1 MTISRKKRIFEGKHK
16 IEPFPLLDIQEPNLY
31 RSIFPYDEVCRV
43 EFDNKFVFTDP
54 PEEIVITDTTF
65 RDGQQARP
73 PYTVEQIVDL
83 YEMLHK
89 LGGTNGVIRQCEF
102 FLYSEKDK
110 EAVRKCQE
118 KNYRFPE
125 ITGWIRAVKEDFKLV
140 KEMGLKE
147 TGILTSVS
155 DYHIFL
161 KLKKNRR
168 VVMREYL
175 SIVSAALDLGIIPR
189 CHFEDITRADIYGFC
204 VPFAQDIMRL
214 SEEAKLPVKIR
225 LCDTLGYGVPYPS
238 AALPRCV
245 PKIIRAMIDDAGVP
259 SEYLEWHGHNDFHK
273 GFINATT
280 AWLYGC
286 SAANGTLL
294 GFGERTGNSPIEG
307 LIIEYISLMG
317 HNNGVDTTMITEI
330 RNYLERA
337 VGVHIASNMPLVGT
351 NFNSTSAGIH
361 ADGILKNEEI
371 YNIFNT
377 AKILNR
383 PISISVN
390 DKSGLAGI
398 AQWINSHFA
407 LTGKDRVEK
416 THPGVAKINRWVTKQ
431 YEDGRTT
438 SVSDQEMEKV
448 ARKYLAEIFV
458 SEFDILKARAREM
471 AYHII
476 ERVIEEPGMKS
487 MEPVQVEPI
496 LQSLIDEYPYLQYVY
511 VVDMRGKKITRTICQ
526 PVDQAKFAH
535 VPPEEDYSDRPW
547 FIEPLKDG
555 KIHVTD
561 LYSSKHTG
569 ALCITLSG
577 PIRNDV
583 GEIKGI
589 LGLDIRFEDLT
600 KSDEEIEQVAEK
612 RPSAAFPSSFVIAAY
627 YKVRL

>member
-1 MTISRKKRIFEGKHK
+1 MAITQKKRTFQSKPVTGQ
-16 IEPFPLLDIQEPNLY
+16 FPLLDIQEPNLY
-31 RSIFPYDEVCRV
+31 RQVFPYDEVCRV
-43 EFDNKFVFTDP
+43 AFDHKFVFIDP
-54 PEEIVITDTTF
+54 PEEIFITDTTF

-83 YEMLHK
+83 FDMLHR
-89 LGGTNGVIRQCEF
+89 LGGPNGVIRQAEF

-110 EAVRKCQE
+110 EAVEKCLE
-118 KNYRFPE
+118 RHYRYPE
-125 ITGWIRAVKEDFKLV
+125 ITGWIRAAKEDFRLV
-140 KEMGLKE
+140 REIGLKE

-155 DYHIFL
+155 DYHTFL

-214 SEEAKLPVKIR
+214 SEEAGIPVKIR
-225 LCDTLGYGVPYPS
+225 LCDTMGYGVTYPG

-259 SEYLEWHGHNDFHK
+259 SDYLEWHGHNDFYM
-273 GFINATT
+273 GLINATT

-294 GFGERTGNSPIEG
+294 GFGERTGNTPIEG

-317 HNNGVDTTMITEI
+317 HPNGVDTTMITEI
-330 RNYLERA
+330 RNYYER
-337 VGVHIASNMPLVGT
+337 VIGDHIPPNMPFVGA
-351 NFNSTSAGIH
+351 NFNATSAGIH

-377 AKILNR
+377 EKIFNR

-407 LTGKDRVEK
+407 LTGKERIEK
-416 THPGVAKINRWVTKQ
+416 IHPGVAKINRWVAKQ
-431 YEDGRTT
+431 YEEGRTT
-438 SVSDQEMEKV
+438 AISDQEMEKV
-448 ARKYLAEIFV
+448 ARKYLPEYFV
-458 SEFDILKARAREM
+458 SEFDRLKARAYEM
-471 AYHII
+471 AAHIV
-476 ERVIEEPGMKS
+476 ERVIENPEMKS
-487 MEPVQVEPI
+487 MDPVQIEPI
-496 LQSLIDEYPYLQYVY
+496 LQSLLDEYPYLQYIY
-511 VVDMRGKKITRTICQ
+511 VVDVHGLKITKTIVQ
-526 PVDQAKFAH
+526 PVDRSKYENI
-535 VPPEEDYSDRPW
+535 PLGENYSNRPW

-555 KIHVTD
+555 KVHVTNP
-561 LYSSKHTG
+561 YSSKHTG
-569 ALCITLSG
+569 ALCITVSG
-577 PIRNDV
+577 PIRNEM

-589 LGLDIRFEDLT
+589 LGLDVRFEDLT
-600 KSDEEIEQVAEK
+600 KSEEE
-612 RPSAAFPSSFVIAAY
+612 
-627 YKVRL
+627 

>member
-1 MTISRKKRIFEGKHK
+1 
-16 IEPFPLLDIQEPNLY
+16 
-31 RSIFPYDEVCRV
+31 
-43 EFDNKFVFTDP
+43 
-54 PEEIVITDTTF
+54 
-65 RDGQQARP
+65 
-73 PYTVEQIVDL
+73 
-83 YEMLHK
+83 
-89 LGGTNGVIRQCEF
+89 
-102 FLYSEKDK
+102 
-110 EAVRKCQE
+110 
-118 KNYRFPE
+118 
-125 ITGWIRAVKEDFKLV
+125 
-140 KEMGLKE
+140 
-147 TGILTSVS
+147 
-155 DYHIFL
+155 
-161 KLKKNRR
+161 
-168 VVMREYL
+168 
-175 SIVSAALDLGIIPR
+175 
-189 CHFEDITRADIYGFC
+189 
-204 VPFAQDIMRL
+204 MRL

-238 AALPRCV
+238 GALPRCV
-245 PKIIRAMIDDAGVP
+245 PKIIRSMIDDAGVP

-294 GFGERTGNSPIEG
+294 GFGERTGNPPIEG

-337 VGVHIASNMPLVGT
+337 VGVHIASNMPLVGA

-431 YEDGRTT
+431 YEEGRTT
-438 SVSDQEMEKV
+438 SISDQEMEKV

-476 ERVIEEPGMKS
+476 ERVIGEPGMKS
-487 MEPVQVEPI
+487 MEPKQVEPI

-511 VVDMRGKKITRTICQ
+511 VVDMHGKKITRTICQ

-535 VPPEEDYSDRPW
+535 VPPGEDYSDRPW

-583 GEIKGI
+583 GEIRGV

-600 KSDEEIEQVAEK
+600 KSDEEV
-612 RPSAAFPSSFVIAAY
+612 
-627 YKVRL
+627 

>member
-1 MTISRKKRIFEGKHK
+1 MTITRKRRTFQSKHT
-16 IEPFPLLDIQEPNLY
+16 IEQFPLLDIQEPNLY
-31 RSIFPYDEVCRV
+31 RGVFPYDEVCRV

-54 PEEIVITDTTF
+54 PEEIFITDTTF

-83 YEMLHK
+83 FEMLHK

-118 KNYRFPE
+118 RNYRYPE
-125 ITGWIRAVKEDFKLV
+125 ITGWIRAAKEDFKLV

-175 SIVSAALDLGIIPR
+175 AIVSAALDLGIIPR
-189 CHFEDITRADIYGFC
+189 CHFEDVTRADIYGFC

-214 SEEAKLPVKIR
+214 SEESKLPVKIR
-225 LCDTLGYGVPYPS
+225 LCDTMGYGVPYPS

-273 GFINATT
+273 AFINATT

-294 GFGERTGNSPIEG
+294 GFGERTGNPPIEG

-317 HNNGVDTTMITEI
+317 QDNGIDTTMITEI

-337 VGVHIASNMPLVGT
+337 VGVPIPSNMPLVGA

-407 LTGKDRVEK
+407 LTRKDRVEK

-431 YEDGRTT
+431 YEEGRTT
-438 SVSDQEMEKV
+438 SISDQEMEKV
-448 ARKYLAEIFV
+448 TRKNLPEVFV
-458 SEFDILKARAREM
+458 SEFDILKARAHEM
-471 AYHII
+471 AAHII
-476 ERVIEEPGMKS
+476 ERVIEESGMK
-487 MEPVQVEPI
+487 
-496 LQSLIDEYPYLQYVY
+496 
-511 VVDMRGKKITRTICQ
+511 G
-526 PVDQAKFAH
+526 H
-535 VPPEEDYSDRPW
+535 
-547 FIEPLKDG
+547 DG
-555 KIHVTD
+555 
-561 LYSSKHTG
+561 
-569 ALCITLSG
+569 
-577 PIRNDV
+577 
-583 GEIKGI
+583 
-589 LGLDIRFEDLT
+589 
-600 KSDEEIEQVAEK
+600 
-612 RPSAAFPSSFVIAAY
+612 
-627 YKVRL
+627 

>member
-1 MTISRKKRIFEGKHK
+1 MSIARRKRPFQSKHTV
-16 IEPFPLLDIQEPNLY
+16 ELFPLLDIQEPNLY
-31 RSIFPYDEVCRV
+31 RNVFPYEEVCRV
-43 EFDNKFVFTDP
+43 TFDNKFVYSDP
-54 PEEIVITDTTF
+54 AEEIFITDTTF

-73 PYTVEQIVDL
+73 PYTVEQIIDL
-83 YEMLHK
+83 YDMLHK

-102 FLYSEKDK
+102 FLYSDKDK

-118 KNYRFPE
+118 RNYRYPE

-168 VVMREYL
+168 AVMREYL
-175 SIVSAALDLGIIPR
+175 SIVSAALDLGIVPR
-189 CHFEDITRADIYGFC
+189 CHFEDVTRADIYGFC

-214 SEEAKLPVKIR
+214 SEDSKLPVKIR
-225 LCDTLGYGVPYPS
+225 LCDTMGYGVPYPS

-245 PKIIRAMIDDAGVP
+245 PKIVRAMIDDAGVP

-280 AWLYGC
+280 SWLYGC
-286 SAANGTLL
+286 AAANGTLL
-294 GFGERTGNSPIEG
+294 GFGERTGNPPIEG

-317 HNNGVDTTMITEI
+317 QNNGVDTTMITEI

-337 VGVHIASNMPLVGT
+337 VGVPIPPNMPLVGA

-398 AQWINSHFA
+398 AQWINSHFV

-431 YEDGRTT
+431 YEEGRTT
-438 SVSDQEMEKV
+438 SISDQEMEKV
-448 ARKYLAEIFV
+448 TRKYLPEVFV
-458 SEFDILKARAREM
+458 SEFDILKARAHEM
-471 AYHII
+471 AAHII
-476 ERVIEEPGMKS
+476 ERVIEEPGMKG
-487 MEPVQVEPI
+487 MTAEQMEPI
-496 LQSLIDEYPYLQYVY
+496 LQSLVDEYPYIQFAY
-511 VVDMRGKKITRTICQ
+511 VVNMQGTKVTRNICQ
-526 PVDQAKFAH
+526 AVDQAKYEH
-535 VPPEEDYSDRPW
+535 VGMGENYSNRSW
-547 FIEPLKDG
+547 FIQPLKDG
-555 KIHVTD
+555 KTHVTD
-561 LYSSKHTG
+561 LYSSKITG
-569 ALCITLSG
+569 ALCITVAG

-600 KSDEEIEQVAEK
+600 KSEEE
-612 RPSAAFPSSFVIAAY
+612 
-627 YKVRL
+627 

>member
-1 MTISRKKRIFEGKHK
+1 MTIPRKKKVFQIK
-16 IEPFPLLDIQEPNLY
+16 PTSVQFPLLDIQEPNLY
-31 RSIFPYDEVCRV
+31 RNIFPYDKVCQT

-54 PEEIVITDTTF
+54 PEEIFITDTTF

-83 YEMLHK
+83 YDLLHK

-110 EAVRKCQE
+110 EAVKKCQE
-118 KNYRFPE
+118 RNFRYPE

-175 SIVSAALDLGIIPR
+175 SIVSAALDLGITAR
-189 CHFEDITRADIYGFC
+189 CHFEDVTRADIYGFC

-238 AALPRCV
+238 ASLPRCV

-286 SAANGTLL
+286 AAANGTLL
-294 GFGERTGNSPIEG
+294 GFGERTGNPPIEG

-317 HNNGVDTTMITEI
+317 HDNGVDTTIITEI
-330 RNYLERA
+330 RNYLERV
-337 VGVHIASNMPLVGT
+337 VGVHIPSNMPFVGS

-377 AKILNR
+377 AKVLNR
-383 PISISVN
+383 PISVSVN

-398 AQWINSHFA
+398 GQWINSHFA
-407 LTGKDRVEK
+407 LTGKEKVEK
-416 THPGVAKINRWVTKQ
+416 THPGVAKMNRWVTKQ

-438 SVSDQEMEKV
+438 SISDQEMEKV
-448 ARKYLAEIFV
+448 TRKYLPEIFI
-458 SEFDILKARAREM
+458 SEFDMLKARAREM

-487 MEPVQVEPI
+487 MNPEQVEPI
-496 LQSLIDEYPYLQYVY
+496 LQSLVDDYPYLQYVY
-511 VVDMRGKKITRTICQ
+511 VVNIHGVKITRTICQ
-526 PVDQAKFAH
+526 PVDQAKYAH
-535 VPPEEDYSDRPW
+535 VGMGEDYSDRPW
-547 FIEPLKDG
+547 FIDPLKDG

-577 PIRNDV
+577 PIRNET

-589 LGLDIRFEDLT
+589 LGMDIRFEDLT
-600 KSDEEIEQVAEK
+600 KSEQE
-612 RPSAAFPSSFVIAAY
+612 
-627 YKVRL
+627 

>member
-1 MTISRKKRIFEGKHK
+1 MTITRKKRTFQGKHT
-16 IEPFPLLDIQEPNLY
+16 IEQFPLLDIQEPNLY

-54 PEEIVITDTTF
+54 PEEIFITDTTF

-73 PYTVEQIVDL
+73 PYTVEQIADL

-89 LGGTNGVIRQCEF
+89 LGGMNGVIRQCEF

-118 KNYRFPE
+118 KNYRYPE

-175 SIVSAALDLGIIPR
+175 SIVSAALDLGIVPR

-286 SAANGTLL
+286 AAANGTLL

-307 LIIEYISLMG
+307 LIVEYIGLMG

-337 VGVHIASNMPLVGT
+337 VSVHIASNMPFVGT

-431 YEDGRTT
+431 YEEGRTT
-438 SVSDQEMEKV
+438 SISDQEMEKV

-476 ERVIEEPGMKS
+476 EHVIEEPGMKS
-487 MEPVQVEPI
+487 MEPKQVEPI
-496 LQSLIDEYPYLQYVY
+496 LQSMVDDYPYLQYVY
-511 VVDMRGKKITRTICQ
+511 VVDLQGRKITRTICQ

-535 VPPEEDYSDRPW
+535 VPAGEDYSDRPW
-547 FIEPLKDG
+547 FIEPLRDG

-583 GEIKGI
+583 GEIRGI

-600 KSDEEIEQVAEK
+600 KSDEEV
-612 RPSAAFPSSFVIAAY
+612 
-627 YKVRL
+627 

>member
-1 MTISRKKRIFEGKHK
+1 MTIARKKKSFQGKSVV
-16 IEPFPLLDIQEPNLY
+16 EQFPLLDIQEPNLY
-31 RSIFPYDEVCRV
+31 RNVFPYDEVCRV
-43 EFDNKFVFTDP
+43 EFDNKFVFIDP
-54 PEEIVITDTTF
+54 PEEIFITDTTF

-83 YEMLHK
+83 YDMLHK

-110 EAVRKCQE
+110 EAVKRCQE
-118 KNYRFPE
+118 RSYRYPE
-125 ITGWIRAVKEDFKLV
+125 ITGWIRAVKEDFRLV

-168 VVMREYL
+168 VVLREYL
-175 SIVSAALDLGIIPR
+175 SIVSAALDLGIVPR
-189 CHFEDITRADIYGFC
+189 CHFEDVTRADIYGFC

-225 LCDTLGYGVPYPS
+225 LCDTLGYGVPYS
-238 AALPRCV
+238 GAALPRCV

-273 GFINATT
+273 GFVNATT
-280 AWLYGC
+280 AWLHGC

-307 LIIEYISLMG
+307 LIIEYVSLMG

-330 RNYLERA
+330 RNYFERA
-337 VGVHIASNMPLVGT
+337 VGVHIPSNMPFVGA
-351 NFNSTSAGIH
+351 NFNATSAGIH

-383 PISISVN
+383 PISISVS

-407 LTGKDRVEK
+407 LTGKDRIEK
-416 THPGVAKINRWVTKQ
+416 THPGVAKFNRWVTKQ
-431 YEDGRTT
+431 YEEGRTT
-438 SVSDQEMEKV
+438 AISDPEMEKV
-448 ARKYLAEIFV
+448 SRKYLPEIFV
-458 SEFDILKARAREM
+458 SEFDMLKARAREM

-487 MEPVQVEPI
+487 MDPRQVEPI
-496 LQSLIDEYPYLQYVY
+496 LQSLVDEYPYLQYVY
-511 VVDMRGKKITRTICQ
+511 VVNIHGTKITRTICQ

-535 VPPEEDYSDRPW
+535 VAAGEDYSDRPW
-547 FIEPLKDG
+547 FIEPLRDG

-577 PIRNDV
+577 PIRNET
-583 GEIKGI
+583 GEIRGI

-600 KSDEEIEQVAEK
+600 KSEEE
-612 RPSAAFPSSFVIAAY
+612 
-627 YKVRL
+627 

>member
-1 MTISRKKRIFEGKHK
+1 MTITRKKRTFQSKRA
-16 IEPFPLLDIQEPNLY
+16 IESFPLLDIQEPNLY
-31 RSIFPYDEVCRV
+31 RNVFPYDEVCQI

-54 PEEIVITDTTF
+54 PDEIFITDTTF

-73 PYTVEQIVDL
+73 PYTVQQIVDL

-89 LGGTNGVIRQCEF
+89 LGGTNGVVRQSEF

-118 KNYRFPE
+118 RNYRYPE

-175 SIVSAALDLGIIPR
+175 SIVSAALDLGITPR
-189 CHFEDITRADIYGFC
+189 CHFEDVTRADIYGFC

-259 SEYLEWHGHNDFHK
+259 SEYLEWHGHNDFYK
-273 GFINATT
+273 GFVNATT

-294 GFGERTGNSPIEG
+294 GFGERTGNPPIEG

-317 HNNGVDTTMITEI
+317 HNNGIDTTMITEI

-337 VGVHIASNMPLVGT
+337 VGVPIPSNMPFVGS

-377 AKILNR
+377 AKVLNR

-398 AQWINSHFA
+398 GQWINSHFA

-431 YEDGRTT
+431 YEEGRTT
-438 SVSDQEMEKV
+438 SISDQEMEKV
-448 ARKYLAEIFV
+448 TRKYLPEIFV
-458 SEFDILKARAREM
+458 SEFDMLKARAREM

-476 ERVIEEPGMKS
+476 ERVIEEPGMRS
-487 MEPVQVEPI
+487 MKPPQMEPI
-496 LQSLIDEYPYLQYVY
+496 LQSLVDEYPYLQYIY
-511 VVDMRGKKITRTICQ
+511 VVNIHGIKITRTICQ
-526 PVDQAKFAH
+526 PVDQAKFAN
-535 VPPEEDYSDRPW
+535 VLEGEDYSDRPW
-547 FIEPLKDG
+547 FIEPLRDG

-577 PIRNDV
+577 PIRNET
-583 GEIKGI
+583 GEITGI

-600 KSDEEIEQVAEK
+600 KSEEE
-612 RPSAAFPSSFVIAAY
+612 
-627 YKVRL
+627 

>member
-1 MTISRKKRIFEGKHK
+1 MVITSKKKTFPNRSFIGQY
-16 IEPFPLLDIQEPNLY
+16 PLLDIQEPNLY
-31 RSIFPYDEVCRV
+31 RHFFPYDEVCRMD
-43 EFDNKFVFTDP
+43 FDNKFVFISP
-54 PEEIVITDTTF
+54 PEEIFITDTTF

-83 YEMLHK
+83 FDMIHK

-118 KNYRFPE
+118 RNYRYPE
-125 ITGWIRAVKEDFKLV
+125 ITGWIRAAKEDFKLV

-168 VVMREYL
+168 GVLREYL

-189 CHFEDITRADIYGFC
+189 CHFEDVTRADIYGFC

-214 SEEAKLPVKIR
+214 SEEYKLPVKIR
-225 LCDTLGYGVPYPS
+225 LCDTLGFGVPYPV

-245 PKIIRAMIDDAGVP
+245 PKVIRAMIDDAGVP

-286 SAANGTLL
+286 AAANGTLL

-307 LIIEYISLMG
+307 LVIEYISLMG
-317 HNNGVDTTMITEI
+317 HRNGVDTTMITEI
-330 RNYLERA
+330 RNYFERV
-337 VGVHIASNMPLVGT
+337 VGVHIPSNMPFVGAD
-351 NFNSTSAGIH
+351 FNATSAGVH

-383 PISISVN
+383 PISVSVN

-407 LTGKDRVEK
+407 LTGKDRIEK

-438 SVSDQEMEKV
+438 AISDQEMEKIT
-448 ARKYLAEIFV
+448 RKYLPEIFV
-458 SEFDILKARAREM
+458 SEFDILKTRAREM
-471 AYHII
+471 AAHII
-476 ERVIEEPGMKS
+476 ERVIEDPGMKS
-487 MEPVQVEPI
+487 MDPGQMEPI
-496 LQSLIDEYPYLQYVY
+496 LQSLVDEYPYLQYVY
-511 VVDMRGKKITRTICQ
+511 VVNIHGIKITRTICQ

-535 VPPEEDYSDRPW
+535 VGVGEDYSDRSW

-577 PIRNDV
+577 PIRNET
-583 GEIKGI
+583 GEIRGI
-589 LGLDIRFEDLT
+589 LGMDIRFEDLT
-600 KSDEEIEQVAEK
+600 KSEEE
-612 RPSAAFPSSFVIAAY
+612 
-627 YKVRL
+627 

>member
-286 SAANGTLL
+286 CAANGTLL

-438 SVSDQEMEKV
+438 SISDQEMEKV

-535 VPPEEDYSDRPW
+535 VPPGEDYSDRPW
-547 FIEPLKDG
+547 FIEPLRDG

-600 KSDEEIEQVAEK
+600 KSDEEI
-612 RPSAAFPSSFVIAAY
+612 
-627 YKVRL
+627 

>member
-1 MTISRKKRIFEGKHK
+1 MAIAKKKKAFQSK
-16 IEPFPLLDIQEPNLY
+16 IAAIQFPLLDSQEPNLY
-31 RSIFPYDEVCRV
+31 RHVFPYEEVCRI
-43 EFDNKFVFTDP
+43 EFDNRFVFIDP
-54 PEEIVITDTTF
+54 PEEIFITDTTF

-110 EAVRKCQE
+110 EALRRCQE
-118 KNYRFPE
+118 RSYRYPE
-125 ITGWIRAVKEDFKLV
+125 ITGWIRAVKEDFKMV

-168 VVMREYL
+168 VVLREYL
-175 SIVSAALDLGIIPR
+175 SIVSAALDLGITPR
-189 CHFEDITRADIYGFC
+189 CHFEDVTRADIYGFC

-225 LCDTLGYGVPYPS
+225 LCDTLGYGVTYPG

-259 SEYLEWHGHNDFHK
+259 SEYLEWHGHNDFYK
-273 GFINATT
+273 GLINATT

-294 GFGERTGNSPIEG
+294 GFGERTGNAPIEG
-307 LIIEYISLMG
+307 LIIEYISLTG
-317 HNNGVDTTMITEI
+317 HNNGIDTTMITEI
-330 RNYLERA
+330 RNYFERN
-337 VGVHIASNMPLVGT
+337 VGAPIPSGMPFVGA
-351 NFNSTSAGIH
+351 NFNATSAGIH

-377 AKILNR
+377 SKILNR
-383 PISISVN
+383 PISVSVN

-407 LTGKDRVEK
+407 LTGKEKVEK
-416 THPGVAKINRWVTKQ
+416 THPGVGKINRWVTKQ

-438 SVSDQEMEKV
+438 AISDQEMEKV
-448 ARKYLAEIFV
+448 TRKYLAEIFI
-458 SEFDILKARAREM
+458 SEFDMLKARAREM

-487 MEPVQVEPI
+487 MNVEQIEPI
-496 LQSLIDEYPYLQYVY
+496 LQSLVDEYPYLQYVY
-511 VVDMRGKKITRTICQ
+511 VVNIHGIKITRTICQ
-526 PVDQAKFAH
+526 PVDQSKFAH
-535 VPPEEDYSDRPW
+535 VGVGEDYADRSW
-547 FIEPLKDG
+547 FIAPLKDG

-577 PIRNDV
+577 PIRNEM

-600 KSDEEIEQVAEK
+600 KSEQD
-612 RPSAAFPSSFVIAAY
+612 
-627 YKVRL
+627 

>member
-1 MTISRKKRIFEGKHK
+1 MAITKKKKAFQSRVATTQ
-16 IEPFPLLDIQEPNLY
+16 FPLLDIQEPNLY
-31 RSIFPYDEVCRV
+31 RHVFPYDEVCRI
-43 EFDNKFVFTDP
+43 EFDNRFVFIDP
-54 PEEIVITDTTF
+54 PEEIFITDTTF

-83 YEMLHK
+83 YDMLHK
-89 LGGTNGVIRQCEF
+89 LGGANGVIRQCEF

-110 EAVRKCQE
+110 EALRRCQE
-118 KNYRFPE
+118 RSYRYPE

-168 VVMREYL
+168 VVLREYL
-175 SIVSAALDLGIIPR
+175 SIVSAALDLGITPR

-204 VPFAQDIMRL
+204 IPFAQDIMRL

-225 LCDTLGYGVPYPS
+225 LCDTLGYGVTFPG

-259 SEYLEWHGHNDFHK
+259 SEYLEWHGHNDFYM
-273 GFINATT
+273 GLINATT

-294 GFGERTGNSPIEG
+294 GFGERTGNAPIEG
-307 LIIEYISLMG
+307 LIMEYISLVG
-317 HNNGVDTTMITEI
+317 HNNGIDTAQITEI
-330 RNYLERA
+330 RNYFERNLGA
-337 VGVHIASNMPLVGT
+337 HIPPNMPFVGAA
-351 NFNSTSAGIH
+351 FNATSAGIH

-377 AKILNR
+377 SKILNR
-383 PISISVN
+383 PISVSVN

-407 LTGKDRVEK
+407 LTGKDKVEK
-416 THPGVAKINRWVTKQ
+416 THPGVGKINRWVTKQ

-438 SVSDQEMEKV
+438 SISDQEMEKV

-458 SEFDILKARAREM
+458 SEFDMLKARAREM

-487 MEPVQVEPI
+487 MNVEQIEPI
-496 LQSLIDEYPYLQYVY
+496 LQSLVDEYPYLQYIY
-511 VVDMRGKKITRTICQ
+511 VVNIHGIKITRTICQ
-526 PVDQAKFAH
+526 PVDQSKFAH
-535 VPPEEDYSDRPW
+535 VGVGEDYADRSW

-577 PIRNDV
+577 PIRNEM
-583 GEIKGI
+583 GEIKGV

-600 KSDEEIEQVAEK
+600 KSEQE
-612 RPSAAFPSSFVIAAY
+612 
-627 YKVRL
+627 

>member
-1 MTISRKKRIFEGKHK
+1 MTISRKKKAFQGKSV
-16 IEPFPLLDIQEPNLY
+16 IEQFPLLDIQEPNLY
-31 RSIFPYDEVCRV
+31 RNIFPYEEVCRV

-54 PEEIVITDTTF
+54 PEEIFITDTTF

-110 EAVRKCQE
+110 EAVRKSQE
-118 KNYRFPE
+118 RNYRYPE

-161 KLKKNRR
+161 KLRKNRR
-168 VVMREYL
+168 VVLREYL

-189 CHFEDITRADIYGFC
+189 CHFEDVTRADIYGFC
-204 VPFAQDIMRL
+204 VPFAQDLMRL
-214 SEEAKLPVKIR
+214 SEESKLPVKIR

-245 PKIIRAMIDDAGVP
+245 PKMIRAMIDDAGVP

-294 GFGERTGNSPIEG
+294 GFGERTGNAPIEG
-307 LIIEYISLMG
+307 LIIEYVSLMG
-317 HNNGVDTTMITEI
+317 HNNGIDTTVVTEI
-330 RNYLERA
+330 RNYFER
-337 VGVHIASNMPLVGT
+337 VIGVHIPSNMPFVGA
-351 NFNSTSAGIH
+351 NFNATSAGVH

-377 AKILNR
+377 AKILSR

-438 SVSDQEMEKV
+438 AISDQEMEKV
-448 ARKYLAEIFV
+448 TRKYLPEVFI
-458 SEFDILKARAREM
+458 SEFDMLKARAREM

-487 MEPVQVEPI
+487 MDPGQMEPI
-496 LQSLIDEYPYLQYVY
+496 LQSLVDEYPYLQYVY
-511 VVDMRGKKITRTICQ
+511 VVNIHGIKITRTICQ

-535 VPPEEDYSDRPW
+535 VGIGEEYSDRPW

-555 KIHVTD
+555 KIYVTD

-577 PIRNDV
+577 PIRNET
-583 GEIKGI
+583 GEIRGI
-589 LGLDIRFEDLT
+589 LGMDIRFEDLT
-600 KSDEEIEQVAEK
+600 KSEEE
-612 RPSAAFPSSFVIAAY
+612 
-627 YKVRL
+627 